1 MSDRRM
7 VLLSAAAL
15 LPLAVES
22 AAAAWQVSPGE
33 RTNQTPH
40 LSAQAAKT
48 YYGKYRGTVVNN
60 IDPQQIGRIVAQVP
74 AVLGATP
81 SAWALPCCPGAG
93 HHAGVFAIPPA
104 GAHVWIEFEGGD
116 PDKPIWSGGFWST
129 ASDVPAPASTGG
141 APTPPIVIETA
152 GQNGITISDMPG
164 PMGGIVIKST
174 SGASIIVNDTG
185 IYIQNGKGAVVTL
198 IGPAVTIN
206 NKQTFI

>member
-22 AAAAWQVSPGE
+22 AAAAWQSPPRE
-33 RTNQTPH
+33 RANQTPR
-40 LSAQAAKT
+40 LSVQEAKT

-60 IDPQQIGRIVAQVP
+60 VDPQRIGRIVALVP
-74 AVLGATP
+74 AVLGTTP
-81 SAWALPCCPGAG
+81 TAWALPCCPGAG
-93 HHAGVFAIPPA
+93 HNSGVLAVPPT

-129 ASDVPAPASTGG
+129 AADVPVAASGG
-141 APTPPIVIETA
+141 APTPPLVIGTP
-152 GQNGITISDMPG
+152 GQNGITISDLPG
-164 PMGGIVIKST
+164 PTGGIVIKST
-174 SGASIIVNDTG
+174 TGASIIVNDSG